1 MNGNKSLFAYQ
12 QIMAIELSDILNENI
27 KCELEKKKDIKTVF
41 PNAYSVYDKSI
52 VKEYQSKCN
61 KNNNKPIQKKKKDCL
76 TILGV
81 DKLYKRSTES
91 RFFTPKNP
99 ALNEYKIDIPVQIS
113 NFISVNFKKSILLQ
127 KEQDEVSQYYF
138 SRVKPNEAVASWDS
152 LINTLEL
159 YTSFETK
166 NNPNPSSMNKIYE
179 NDSVILVDKFNSV

>member
-1 MNGNKSLFAYQ
+1 MNGNKSLFACQ
-12 QIMAIELSDILNENI
+12 HIMAIELSNILNENI
-27 KCELEKKKDIKTVF
+27 KSELEKKKDIKTVF
-41 PNAYSVYDKSI
+41 PNAYSVYDKNI

-61 KNNNKPIQKKKKDCL
+61 INNNKPIPNKKKDCL

-91 RFFTPKNP
+91 RFFTPKKP

-138 SRVKPNEAVASWDS
+138 SRVKANEAVASWDS

-166 NNPNPSSMNKIYE
+166 NNPNLSSMNKIYE